1 MNKKFYYGYVV
12 ALACFIIAFFYVG
25 LAVNTGSLYVVPVTN
40 FYGFTRAEFSIVF
53 SIIYIITIFANLA
66 FVKLYRTL
74 GIRKIVIL
82 GAFFC
87 ASAFFV
93 YYNSTK
99 LMHFYLGAFLHGLG
113 YTYTNML
120 VFSLL
125 INSWFTEN
133 RGTILG
139 LISAGTGFGGSV
151 MSPVIGHI
159 IAAYGF
165 KQSYLLTFIILII
178 LIIPIALFVKE
189 NPNEHYE
196 SFNEEGTC
204 NKRKTTGQVLKEK
217 RVILGLIA
225 IFLMAFLIAPWL
237 NVLPS
242 HLMDRGFDEIFASQ
256 VLGGVL
262 FIMGMAKISV
272 GAVYDKIG
280 IRAAV
285 GICLVSF
292 VISSILLLIV
302 NSKTVAWL
310 FAVLFGI
317 SLSALSVLLP
327 LFTLAL
333 AGDEYLSDIIGIAS
347 ALVSAGIS
355 LGTPVIN
362 YAYDLTGSNNMALI
376 IFTMLGILNMVLTF
390 ISLRKQEIRET
401 DMI

>member
-12 ALACFIIAFFYVG
+12 ALVCFAIAFFYVG
-25 LAVNTGSLYVVPVTN
+25 LAANTGSLYVVPVTN
-40 FYGFTRAEFSIVF
+40 FYGFTRAKFSIVF

-74 GIRKIVIL
+74 GIRKIVIM

-99 LMHFYLGAFLHGLG
+99 LIHFYLGAFLHGLG

-151 MSPVIGHI
+151 MSPVLGHI
-159 IAAYGF
+159 IADYGF
-165 KQSYLLTFIILII
+165 RQSYMLTFIILISMI
-178 LIIPIALFVKE
+178 VPIALLVKE
-189 NPNEHYE
+189 NPLEHYE
-196 SFNEEGTC
+196 SFSEVGVC
-204 NKRKTTGQVLKEK
+204 NKRKTTGQVLKEQ
-217 RVILGLIA
+217 RVVLGLIV
-225 IFLMAFLIAPWL
+225 IFLMAFLITPWL

-262 FIMGMAKISV
+262 FIMGLAKIFV
-272 GAVYDKIG
+272 GAVYDRIG
-280 IRAAV
+280 IKAAV

-302 NSKTVAWL
+302 NSKITAWL

-317 SLSALSVLLP
+317 SLSAVSVLLP
-327 LFTLAL
+327 LFTSAL
-333 AGDEYLSDIIGIAS
+333 AGDEYLADIIGIAS
-347 ALVSAGIS
+347 ALVSAGTA

-362 YAYDLTGSNNMALI
+362 YSYDLTGSNNRILI
-376 IFTMLGILNMVLTF
+376 IFTILGILNMSLTY
-390 ISLRKQEIRET
+390 ISLRKQDSNGA

>member
-12 ALACFIIAFFYVG
+12 ALVCFIIAFFYVG

-99 LMHFYLGAFLHGLG
+99 LMHFYLGAFLHGLD

-256 VLGGVL
+256 VLVESCL
-262 FIMGMAKISV
+262 SLVWPKFLSV
-272 GAVYDKIG
+272 PYMTKLASGLQSV
-280 IRAAV
+280 
-285 GICLVSF
+285 F
-292 VISSILLLIV
+292 
-302 NSKTVAWL
+302 AWCPL
-310 FAVLFGI
+310 
-317 SLSALSVLLP
+317 LSAQYFCLL
-327 LFTLAL
+327 
-333 AGDEYLSDIIGIAS
+333 
-347 ALVSAGIS
+347 
-355 LGTPVIN
+355 
-362 YAYDLTGSNNMALI
+362 
-376 IFTMLGILNMVLTF
+376 
-390 ISLRKQEIRET
+390 
-401 DMI
+401 